1 MLRTREAIVTITNLE
16 MRPHPHVT
24 IIADRCAGCQ
34 ECVIRCPVG
43 ALSMDVVTWTA
54 LASDDACVG
63 CRQCVRTC
71 PFGAITVKGPVLV
84 SDRVDAPVRQPEPLL
99 GNVDETRV
107 GFASWDEAL
116 VEANR
121 CLSCLDPTCVR
132 GCPAH
137 NDIPGFIDA
146 VRDRD
151 LLRAHAILRRT
162 TVMPDICSRVCNQS
176 AQCEGACT
184 WSLAGAVPVAIG
196 RIERFITDNEPV
208 PALIRS
214 VDAVPDGSLSV
225 GIIGSGPAS
234 VGAAWE
240 LFEAGSQVT
249 VYERESTPGGLCVWG
264 IPDFTLPDHVAR
276 RPWLQLSAAGVDIR
290 CNTDVAAE
298 DVNSLLLGHDAVIV
312 AIGAGVAT
320 RHAVPGAE
328 LDGVVDATTFLQGAK
343 SALDAEREGSDFLTR
358 LGGGSSARVLVLG
371 AGNTAMDV
379 ARMARRL
386 GLTATCVDWL
396 NERFAQARP
405 DELSEARDEGV
416 EVRFQRTLTE
426 LQGTAGRVVRAKLAL
441 TEQTVASRSPQIL
454 QGDGE
459 TMEVDLVV
467 VAMGYRSDPSFAR
480 ELPGT
485 PVRKSSPAI
494 PDRRWMASGILAN
507 SASSYAHHSP
517 VGALALARESGLGAA
532 TLAFRDRLWV
542 VGDALTG
549 PSTVVEAMAQGRQAA
564 RAILDARPTRP
575 DHPNSE
581 VKPTSTRVLVCYASR
596 SGMTARAAS
605 EIAEHL
611 REYGIDVTLLPIKK
625 VGVPELA
632 RTDLLIVGTWV
643 EGLIVT
649 RVRPAR
655 AMREWLAALPQLGG
669 RPVAIF
675 CTFAVDP
682 RGSLAQMRSAI
693 EAKGGVV
700 IRETSFGPRD
710 LKGEIFAGPVAF
722 ANTVVSNVKC
732 ETSVQ
737 VVAR

>member
-1 MLRTREAIVTITNLE
+1 MTVMNLE
-16 MRPHPHVT
+16 VRSHPHVK

-54 LASDDACVG
+54 RASDDACVG

-71 PFGAITVKGPVLV
+71 PFGAITVEGPMLV
-84 SDRVDAPVRQPEPLL
+84 SDRVDPPVHQPETLF

-146 VRDRD
+146 IRDRD
-151 LLRAHAILRRT
+151 LIRAHEILRRT

-184 WSLAGAVPVAIG
+184 WSLAGAAPVAIG
-196 RIERFITDNEPV
+196 RLERFITDNEPV
-208 PALIRS
+208 PALSRS
-214 VDAVPDGSLSV
+214 VDAAPDGSFSV
-225 GIIGSGPAS
+225 GIIGSGPAG

-240 LFEAGSQVT
+240 LLEAGAQVT
-249 VYERESTPGGLCVWG
+249 VYEKESTPGGLCVWG
-264 IPDFTLPDHVAR
+264 MPDFTLPDDVAR
-276 RPWLQLSAAGVDIR
+276 RPWLQLCAAGVNLR
-290 CNTDVAAE
+290 CSTDVAADE
-298 DVNSLLLGHDAVIV
+298 LGPLLQVHDAVVV
-312 AIGAGVAT
+312 AIGAGVAM

-328 LDGVVDATTFLQGAK
+328 LDGVVNATTFLQGAK
-343 SALDAEREGSDFLTR
+343 NALEPEGDPTVFLAQ
-358 LGGGSSARVLVLG
+358 LGITSSARVLVLG

-386 GLTATCVDWL
+386 GFTATCVDWL

-416 EVRFQRTLTE
+416 EVRFQRTLTG
-426 LQGTAGRVVRAKLAL
+426 LQGIAGRVVRANLAL
-441 TEQTVASRSPQIL
+441 TEQTVASRNPQIL
-454 QGDGE
+454 QGEGE
-459 TMEVDLVV
+459 TLEVDLVV
-467 VAMGYRSDPSFAR
+467 VAMGYRSDPSFAK

-485 PVRKSSPAI
+485 PVRKWSPAI
-494 PDRRWMASGILAN
+494 PDRRWIASGILAN
-507 SASSYAHHSP
+507 SASSYAHRSP
-517 VGALALARESGLGAA
+517 VGALALARESGLWAA
-532 TLAFRDRLWV
+532 ALAFRDRLWV

-564 RAILDARPTRP
+564 RAILDAQPTRP
-575 DHPNSE
+575 NNE
-581 VKPTSTRVLVCYASR
+581 VGRASTRVLVCYASQG
-596 SGMTARAAS
+596 GMTARAAS
-605 EIAEHL
+605 EIGEHL
-611 REYGIDVTLLPIKK
+611 RERGIDLTLLPIEQ
-625 VGVPELA
+625 VGAPELA
-632 RTDLLIVGTWV
+632 HADLLIVGTWV

-649 RVRPAR
+649 RVHPAR
-655 AMREWLAALPQLGG
+655 AMREWLGALPHLGE
-669 RPVAIF
+669 RPVAVF
-675 CTFAVDP
+675 CTFGVHP
-682 RGSLAQMRSAI
+682 RGSLAQMRRAI

-700 IRETSFGPRD
+700 IREASFGPHD
-710 LKGEIFAGPVAF
+710 LKGETLVGPVAF
-722 ANTVVSNVKC
+722 ATALVSILRH
-732 ETSVQ
+732 ETSVR
-737 VVAR
+737 VAAR